1 MSSRIDAL
9 EARRRALLSRCEEQ
23 RLELAYRLAQITPKA
38 ALTALGRRSGKSAG
52 KNPLAWLAGV
62 AGLLVM
68 LRRRGRSTPGLGGVG
83 LIAGLVALASRATT
97 ILRVLAQ
104 LRAVYL
110 SYKATRRRGER

>member
-1 MSSRIDAL
+1 MSGRIDAL

-38 ALTALGRRSGKSAG
+38 ALTAWGRRSGKSAG
-52 KNPLAWLAGV
+52 KNPLAWIAGV

-68 LRRRGRSTPGLGGVG
+68 LRRRGRSTSGLGGVG
-83 LIAGLVALASRATT
+83 LITGLVALASRATT

-110 SYKATRRRGER
+110 SYKATRRPRER